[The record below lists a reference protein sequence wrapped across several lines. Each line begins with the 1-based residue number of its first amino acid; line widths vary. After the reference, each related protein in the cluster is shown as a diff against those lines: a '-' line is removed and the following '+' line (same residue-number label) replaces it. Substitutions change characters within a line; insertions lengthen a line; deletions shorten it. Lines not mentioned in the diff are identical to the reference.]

1 MSNQSEC
8 DSQELA
14 RAIALL
20 EEAKFIIDTML
31 DREGLISVGPSIRK
45 RLNEATDSTSNAVVV
60 LNWTLD
66 EIEEES

>member
-1 MSNQSEC
+1 MSNQSEY